1 MRMVPVGSQAME
13 AKGELSGTVSYKP
26 QSKSQKP
33 KAKSQ
38 KPKAKSQKPKAIS
51 QRTQD
56 NNKTLCGPSTRSMER
71 WSYDRA
77 LLQGFCFSGPDDRL
91 PHGRA

>member
-33 KAKSQ
+33 KAKSHQ
-38 KPKAKSQKPKAIS
+38 PADARQQQNAVWAE
-51 QRTQD
+51 D
-56 NNKTLCGPSTRSMER
+56 
-71 WSYDRA
+71 
-77 LLQGFCFSGPDDRL
+77 
-91 PHGRA
+91 

>member
-38 KPKAKSQKPKAIS
+38 KPKAKSHQPADAR
-51 QRTQD
+51 QQQNAVWAED
-56 NNKTLCGPSTRSMER
+56 
-71 WSYDRA
+71 
-77 LLQGFCFSGPDDRL
+77 
-91 PHGRA
+91 

>member
-1 MRMVPVGSQAME
+1 MRMVPVGSQAMQ

-33 KAKSQ
+33 KA
-38 KPKAKSQKPKAIS
+38 IS

-56 NNKTLCGPSTRSMER
+56 NNRMLCGPRTRSME
-71 WSYDRA
+71 
-77 LLQGFCFSGPDDRL
+77 QGLMMGPCFKVCR
-91 PHGRA
+91 